1 MVGLQTLVGN
11 RIVVDRTGI
20 DGRYDFELLAS
31 WEEQGGS
38 PAEGPR
44 VVNPDAP
51 PLFTALEKQLGLKL
65 DSRRIP
71 VNYFVIDH
79 LEKPSEN

>member
-1 MVGLQTLVGN
+1 MTSS
-11 RIVVDRTGI
+11 
-20 DGRYDFELLAS
+20 LLAS
-31 WEEQGGS
+31 WEEQGGRPS
-38 PAEGPR
+38 
-44 VVNPDAP
+44 
-51 PLFTALEKQLGLKL
+51 LFTALERQLGLKL